1 MNITSI
7 PAENYRSSSR
17 EESCE
22 EDAHCRGSGSGPD
35 AGGGVQPTL
44 KQQATPGITR
54 DITTCRTALSTP
66 RSTPMATVSRRPKS
80 RTEDERFGGFG

>member
-7 PAENYRSSSR
+7 PAEDYRSSSR

-35 AGGGVQPTL
+35 AGGFNQ
-44 KQQATPGITR
+44 R
-54 DITTCRTALSTP
+54 
-66 RSTPMATVSRRPKS
+66 
-80 RTEDERFGGFG
+80 